1 MNDLHHSDGQLALPD
16 FVADMASTV
25 QRATTTAVHDEARDL
40 ELRGTEGVT
49 RLIGQE
55 VIRPREAKEA
65 IMAAEFLT
73 QAKGALRS
81 LQRAQQQRRR
91 HEGLARER
99 FQKAQ
104 VEFRLALARAAALEA
119 QSWVRLIEV
128 PGMNVRT
135 AATLG
140 GVSVATVHR
149 RLKEARDV

>member
-1 MNDLHHSDGQLALPD
+1 MNDLHHSEGQLTLPAV
-16 FVADMASTV
+16 VADTASTV
-25 QRATTTAVHDEARDL
+25 QRATATAVRDEAGDL
-40 ELRGTEGVT
+40 ELRGTEAAT

-55 VIRPREAKEA
+55 ASQPREAKEA
-65 IMAAEFLT
+65 TMATEFLS
-73 QAKGALRS
+73 QAKEALRL

-104 VEFRLALARAAALEA
+104 AEYRLALARSAALEA